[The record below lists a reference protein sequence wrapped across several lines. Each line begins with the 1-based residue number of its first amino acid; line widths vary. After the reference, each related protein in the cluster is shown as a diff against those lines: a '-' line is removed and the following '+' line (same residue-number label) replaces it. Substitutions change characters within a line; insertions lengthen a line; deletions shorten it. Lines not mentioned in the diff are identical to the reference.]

1 LSRLGKKPITLPEKV
16 EVAIDKGVVVAKGP
30 KGTLS
35 TKLLDGYS
43 VKIENNT
50 VVVNPDRD
58 AEEFRA
64 KWGLLRVLISNM
76 VLGVS
81 KGYTKGL
88 IIEGTG
94 FRFALE
100 GNSKLTIT
108 AGYSHLVRYIAPQGI
123 TFTIEGQNRITVA
136 GIDKQLVG
144 QVAAEIRKVRKPE
157 PYKGK
162 GIRYDNEVIVRKV
175 GKKSGK
181 K

>member
-1 LSRLGKKPITLPEKV
+1 MSRLGKKPIALPEKV
-16 EVAIDKGVVVAKGP
+16 EVAVKEGMVTVKGP

-35 TKLLDGYS
+35 IKLLDGYS
-43 VKIENNT
+43 VRIENNT
-50 VVVNPDRD
+50 IIVKPDND
-58 AEEFRA
+58 GEEYRA
-64 KWGLLRVLISNM
+64 KWGLLRVLINNI

-100 GNSKLTIT
+100 GNNKLTIS

-123 TFTIEGQNRITVA
+123 TFSAEGQNKVLVT

-144 QVAAEIRKVRKPE
+144 QVAAEIRGVRKPE

-162 GIRYDNEVIVRKV
+162 GIRYDDEVIVRKV